1 MLHLTSSYM
10 NCRVRADLPTPPLPT
25 MITLW
30 RAREL
35 WLLFLFAAILLVF
48 CETQL
53 EDPVEELPR
62 RETDSEAVWFPPEGN
77 QMKMP
82 CSVKA

>member
-1 MLHLTSSYM
+1 VLACLTSSYM

-25 MITLW
+25 MITLC

-35 WLLFLFAAILLVF
+35 WLLLLFAAILLVF
-48 CETQL
+48 CETWL

-62 RETDSEAVWFPPEGN
+62 KETETQRWFGFHPKEI
-77 QMKMP
+77 K
-82 CSVKA
+82 